1 MRKILL
7 GLLLAALLSIFGA
20 MVINGVE
27 VAGIRLG
34 YSVQEIIDENDNLD
48 TAIATLATSIDTEY
62 QATKDNLDYSFKRL
76 QSEKQNYQTTIA
88 YSTEEELK
96 AANET
101 EQYRLDY
108 LWTTIGLYAT
118 KYNLV
123 MRSDFS
129 HGTSGVQ
136 DQYNISFTVRGEYL
150 SVSEFIYDIEKDPSL
165 GFRIEEFALVPYSD
179 TELQGTFIIKN
190 VSVDPSSLSASA
202 TITSGTITDNTNG
215 IVNSNTINSTTSNNT
230 QNTNRTNTS
239 NNTNTSNTNTSSR

>member
-7 GLLLAALLSIFGA
+7 GLLLAALLTIFGV
-20 MVINGVE
+20 MVINGIDV
-27 VAGIRLG
+27 GGLRLG
-34 YSVQEIIDENDNLD
+34 YSVQEIINENDNLD
-48 TAIATLATSIDTEY
+48 TAIATLSTNIDTEY
-62 QATKDNLDYSFKRL
+62 QSAKDNLDFSFKRL
-76 QSEKQNYQTTIA
+76 QNEKQNYQTTIA
-88 YSTEEELK
+88 YSTEEEIK

-118 KYNLV
+118 KHNLV

-150 SVSEFIYDIEKDPSL
+150 SVSEFVYEIEKDPTL

-179 TELQGTFIIKN
+179 TELQGTFLIKN
-190 VSVDPSSLSASA
+190 VPVDPSSLSASA
-202 TITSGTITDNTNG
+202 TISTGTITDNING
-215 IVNSNTINSTTSNNT
+215 SQNSNITNSNT
-230 QNTNRTNTS
+230 QGTNTL
-239 NNTNTSNTNTSSR
+239 NNTNTTNITNTSSR